1 MVDTLSERQTSMS
14 NRKRFFAQHPK
25 LATGFKAST
34 LRLKTGRTASTT
46 SIETPAGTG
55 AVCRFVMKSGKALDL
70 TLRSLEE
77 DSDGY
82 VYGERPTGRVVA
94 FHRDNIDYMEEL

>member
-1 MVDTLSERQTSMS
+1 MS

-34 LRLKTGRTASTT
+34 LRLKTARTASTT
-46 SIETPAGTG
+46 SIETPAGISG
-55 AVCRFVMKSGKALDL
+55 ACRFVLKSGKAFEL
-70 TLRSLEE
+70 TLQSLEE

-82 VYGERPTGRVVA
+82 VYGERPTGPAVA
-94 FHRDNIDYMEEL
+94 FHRDNIEYMEEL